1 MPDSTTQKQTG
12 HELKM
17 GTEKI
22 PKLLISMSLP
32 AMISMLV
39 QACYNVVDS
48 VFVSFT
54 GEASLT
60 AVSLAFPLQTIV
72 IALAVGMGVGINS
85 GISRRLGEK
94 REEEAVFV
102 AEHGLLLALILSIL
116 IIPFGYFGVRPFA
129 AMFSS
134 DADIIQ
140 KTYEYASIVMIFAFG
155 GIICQAGFAILQGTG
170 NMIQPMIG
178 QLIGAILNIVL
189 DPIMIFG
196 MFDFPALGVA
206 GAAVA
211 TVLGQ
216 IVGMIYIMC
225 VVFFSK
231 KRLLHLDFRQFRY
244 KGAIMADII
253 RVGLPSAVMQGIG
266 SFMTT
271 GFNMILSGFG
281 PTPIAVFGVY
291 FKLQSFIFMPIFG
304 LGQGAMPIFGYNY
317 GARQPKRFQETLK
330 CAVII
335 SVAIMLV
342 GFALFQF
349 IPDKL
354 LLLFNPS
361 DQMIAIGS
369 ECLRVISWSFPLAGV
384 SIMLSNS
391 FQAIGKSYVS
401 MIGSFL
407 RQLVVLLPAAW
418 LLARV
423 GGVDACWW
431 SFLIA
436 EVVSLTYLYLMYQRT
451 TRSIFR
457 QWKEDAES

>member
-1 MPDSTTQKQTG
+1 
-12 HELKM
+12 M

-60 AVSLAFPLQTIV
+60 SVSLAFPLQTII
-72 IALAVGMGVGINS
+72 IAISVGMGVGINS

-129 AMFSS
+129 SMFST

-140 KTYEYASIVMIFAFG
+140 KTYEYASIVMIFSFG
-155 GIICQAGFAILQGTG
+155 VMICQAGFAILQGTG

-178 QLIGAILNIVL
+178 QIIGAVLNIVL

-196 MFDFPALGVA
+196 LFGFPALGVA
-206 GAAVA
+206 GAALA
-211 TVLGQ
+211 TVTGQ
-216 IVGMIYIMC
+216 IIGMIYIMYM
-225 VVFFSK
+225 VFFGRH
-231 KRLLHLDFRQFRY
+231 RLLRLDFRQFRF
-244 KGAIMADII
+244 KSPIMGDII

-266 SFMTT
+266 SFMVT
-271 GFNMILSGFG
+271 GFNMILARFG
-281 PTPIAVFGVY
+281 PTPIAVFGVF

-304 LGQGAMPIFGYNY
+304 LGQGAMPIFGYNF
-317 GARQPKRFQETLK
+317 GARQPKRFQETTR
-330 CAVII
+330 CAAII
-335 SVAIMLV
+335 SVVIMLI
-342 GFALFQF
+342 GLAIFQF
-349 IPDKL
+349 MPDKL
-354 LLLFNPS
+354 LQLFNPS
-361 DQMIAIGS
+361 DQMLVIGS
-369 ECLRVISWSFPLAGV
+369 VCLRIISWSFPLAGV
-384 SIMLSNS
+384 SIVLSNS

-401 MIGSFL
+401 MIASFL

-418 LLARV
+418 LLADV
-423 GGVDACWW
+423 GGLDGCWW

-436 EVVSLTYLYLMYQRT
+436 EVVSLSFLFIMYQRT
-451 TRSIFR
+451 TRSVFR
-457 QWKEDAES
+457 RWKEEGLT